1 MMAITSSM
9 LRHVGASF
17 ASTSSRG
24 AHAPVFRF
32 SPSSLFGPPK
42 PSHVAAP
49 GRRFVES
56 LADPTKELVWEL
68 FSVLGLSE
76 TRFSETVHR
85 VIKKFVVEHLLPA
98 IAGSGLKFWAEVV
111 ST

>member
-1 MMAITSSM
+1 M
-9 LRHVGASF
+9 LGPSGEQGNLAGMFGALVQHE
-17 ASTSSRG
+17 RVW
-24 AHAPVFRF
+24 P
-32 SPSSLFGPPK
+32 
-42 PSHVAAP
+42 HVASP
-49 GRRFVES
+49 VRRFVES

-68 FSVLGLSE
+68 FFSVLGLSE

-111 ST
+111 STTLRHWVHVGNARTFSR